1 MDNTPI
7 VLAYSGGLDTSFC
20 IPWIK
25 ENYGRD
31 VITVTIDTG
40 GFDEENK
47 ENIKKRAINLG
58 AKQHYFL
65 DSKDEYFE
73 KIIKYLIA
81 GNIKNCLL
89 YTSPSPRDK
98 RQSRMPSCA

>member
-58 AKQHYFL
+58 AKQHYFAL
-65 DSKDEYFE
+65 H
-73 KIIKYLIA
+73 YLLSQM
-81 GNIKNCLL
+81 K
-89 YTSPSPRDK
+89 
-98 RQSRMPSCA
+98 SRNTHD

>member
-58 AKQHYFL
+58 AKQHYF
-65 DSKDEYFE
+65 
-73 KIIKYLIA
+73 
-81 GNIKNCLL
+81 CLL
-89 YTSPSPRDK
+89 YTSPSPRDGLL
-98 RQSRMPSCA
+98 SRMPSSA